1 MFVLGT
7 AGHVDH
13 GKSTLITR
21 LTGIDPDRLAEEK
34 ARGLT
39 IDLGFAWTT
48 LPSGREIGIVDVPG
62 HERFVHNMLAGAGQ
76 VDAVVF
82 VVDANEGWR
91 PQSEEHLAILDLL
104 GARGGVVALTKVDTA
119 PDAAAAAESVR
130 ARIAGTVLNDAEVV
144 PVSAVTGE
152 GIDTLVTAIEA
163 LLDRTPEPFDRG
175 RPRLFVDRSFSI
187 KGAGTVVTGTLTGGC
202 LREGEEV
209 EILPPGTRARIRSL
223 QTHRTARTEAVPTSR
238 VALNLAGLDRH
249 EIRRGDAVVAPGAWR
264 VTTTIDAELHGVR
277 SLDHAVTG
285 KGAFLLYAGTA
296 ETPARIR
303 LLDAER
309 IEAGTRAF
317 ARITTTEPVVA
328 APGDRIVLRDTG
340 RRQTVAGGTVLDA
353 HPPHGRTGDDRVAQL
368 NARAAAATEPAVLAT
383 LTVSERGVVARAD
396 RAWLTAADPGD
407 AVGLPSY
414 WVSRAWFD
422 AAAKRLRDGLR
433 RYHAHTP
440 LEKGIPRDTLRR
452 DAGIGDAKLFDEMLD
467 AMKDEID
474 QDAAI
479 VRLAGHRV
487 TLSPE
492 QDAVRAKLIAEM
504 DASGFSPPPLS
515 GLASRYGAAL
525 IKALTDAGALIKINT
540 DIAYTAERFDAAK
553 AAIADAVNAEGPLT
567 AGRIKEI
574 LQTSRKYA
582 IPLLERLDAEG
593 FTRRDGDVR
602 IVRS

>member
-1 MFVLGT
+1 MFVIGT

-119 PDAAAAAESVR
+119 PDVAAAAASVR
-130 ARIAGTVLNDAEVV
+130 ARIQGTVLDGAAIV

-152 GIDTLVTAIEA
+152 GIDALVAAVDA
-163 LLDRTPEPFDRG
+163 LLDRTAEPADRG

-187 KGAGTVVTGTLTGGC
+187 KGAGTVITGTLTGGRI
-202 LREGEEV
+202 REGDEIEV
-209 EILPPGTRARIRSL
+209 LPSGARARVRSL

-249 EIRRGDAVVAPGAWR
+249 EITRGDAVVTAGHWR
-264 VTTTIDAELHGVR
+264 ATTVIDVDLRGVR
-277 SLDHAVTG
+277 SLDHPVTG

-296 ETPARIR
+296 ESPARIR
-303 LLDAER
+303 LLDAKR
-309 IEAGTRAF
+309 IEAGGQAL
-317 ARITTTEPVVA
+317 ARITLTGPIVA
-328 APGDRIVLRDTG
+328 QAGDRIVLRDTG
-340 RRQTVAGGTVLDA
+340 RQQTVAGGAILDA
-353 HPPHGRTGDDRVAQL
+353 HPASGALPADRVAQL
-368 NARAAAATEPAVLAT
+368 VARAAATTPEALASLAVA
-383 LTVSERGVVARAD
+383 ERGVVA
-396 RAWLTAADPGD
+396 AADLRWLEAAAPAGVVTLETHV
-407 AVGLPSY
+407 ASE
-414 WVSRAWFD
+414 AWFD
-422 AAAKRLRDGLR
+422 AARDRIEDALR
-433 RYHAHTP
+433 RFHAASP
-440 LEKGIPRDTLRR
+440 LERGMPREALRR
-452 DAGIGDAKLFDEMLD
+452 EAGFDEGRLY
-467 AMKDEID
+467 DEVLNAIGPAVA
-474 QDAAI
+474 QDGTS

-487 TLSPE
+487 TLSPDLE
-492 QDAVRAKLIAEM
+492 AARGTLLAELDAA
-504 DASGFSPPPLS
+504 GFSPPPAAD
-515 GLASRYGAAL
+515 LAARYGAAL
-525 IKALTDAGALIKINT
+525 IKTLVDAGELIKIT
-540 DIAYTAERFDAAK
+540 PDICYAAGRIGDAK
-553 AAIADAVNAEGPLT
+553 RIIAAAAAAEGPLT
-567 AGRIKEI
+567 AGRIKE
-574 LQTSRKYA
+574 LLGTSRKYA
-582 IPLLERLDAEG
+582 IPLLERLDADG